1 MDGVEL
7 GKELWS
13 CFKCPISTPSHG
25 LAEEVKVRFG
35 GQNDYPSAAWARV
48 KDLPCR
54 EESWWDLKKKETSVT
69 CKSYIRVGSKVVSF
83 PLSLYCLLHG
93 RRQ

>member
-25 LAEEVKVRFG
+25 LAEEVKVGSVVRMIT
-35 GQNDYPSAAWARV
+35 RV
-48 KDLPCR
+48 LLGP
-54 EESWWDLKKKETSVT
+54 ESKTFHAER
-69 CKSYIRVGSKVVSF
+69 RVG
-83 PLSLYCLLHG
+83 G
-93 RRQ
+93 I